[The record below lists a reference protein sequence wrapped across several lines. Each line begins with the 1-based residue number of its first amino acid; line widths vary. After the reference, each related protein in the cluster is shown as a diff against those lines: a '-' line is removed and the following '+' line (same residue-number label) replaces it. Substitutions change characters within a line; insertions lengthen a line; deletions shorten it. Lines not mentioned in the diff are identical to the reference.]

1 MNVRKSVG
9 RLQDATTH
17 ISALLSRFVK
27 QKNTHK
33 RLRNDDNLL
42 LEPRVMFDAA
52 FAADLAEN
60 LDQDPDT
67 EFDAFDAPLASA
79 TPTVQDEIVFIDNRV
94 DGYDAFAARVS
105 NHAKVVVIDG
115 FSDGVSQIQNAL
127 NDRQDIAA
135 IHIVAHGNDGE
146 IYLGQSVVNAQ
157 TAVADAAEWASI
169 CARLSNDADI
179 LIYGCSFGAG
189 TEGANATAILADL
202 TGADIASASHDISK
216 DYNTLDLA
224 TGTVQISDKEG
235 GITTKDV
242 TITVASIAPVAVTD
256 PVTVEVTDAQTAGGI
271 LDAGDMFTDGDDL
284 EFSMTGGPDWLVID
298 PISGAVSIAK
308 GGVPAGASV
317 NGPITITIQVDD
329 GEGGVTTKDVTID
342 VANAN
347 IKTVGTLPP
356 VTATKNADI
365 TIDTN
370 IFVDPDGDVLTFS
383 AAGLPDGLSIDP
395 ATGLISG
402 KLGTSVVAGTAYVI
416 TITVTDSQGSVVSKT
431 FSLNTKSASGAN
443 SGEVARNVLPDLSSK
458 IDHTLP
464 SIQVKNVII
473 DAARSLGLNERSN
486 AQIDV
491 GQPIIATVNGLG
503 SLASSADV
511 DSTLPI
517 SNLVQDKILNDA
529 DRRYIDVA
537 LKDPASSGRVF
548 RFNAPDQG
556 DLIATLIET
565 ENERRLELISTL
577 QGDLRIVD
585 KFPLQGVEVDEDGTI
600 RLSRAFEEQL
610 ISLTVEIDVQGTLT
624 VRDILVNPA
633 TGELEEISRE
643 QRGRQFSEMLNWQAV
658 MF

>member
-1 MNVRKSVG
+1 M
-9 RLQDATTH
+9 
-17 ISALLSRFVK
+17 
-27 QKNTHK
+27 
-33 RLRNDDNLL
+33 
-42 LEPRVMFDAA
+42 
-52 FAADLAEN
+52 
-60 LDQDPDT
+60 
-67 EFDAFDAPLASA
+67 
-79 TPTVQDEIVFIDNRV
+79 
-94 DGYDAFAARVS
+94 
-105 NHAKVVVIDG
+105 
-115 FSDGVSQIQNAL
+115 
-127 NDRQDIAA
+127 
-135 IHIVAHGNDGE
+135 
-146 IYLGQSVVNAQ
+146 
-157 TAVADAAEWASI
+157 
-169 CARLSNDADI
+169 
-179 LIYGCSFGAG
+179 
-189 TEGANATAILADL
+189 
-202 TGADIASASHDISK
+202 
-216 DYNTLDLA
+216 
-224 TGTVQISDKEG
+224 
-235 GITTKDV
+235 
-242 TITVASIAPVAVTD
+242 
-256 PVTVEVTDAQTAGGI
+256 
-271 LDAGDMFTDGDDL
+271 
-284 EFSMTGGPDWLVID
+284 
-298 PISGAVSIAK
+298 
-308 GGVPAGASV
+308 
-317 NGPITITIQVDD
+317 
-329 GEGGVTTKDVTID
+329 
-342 VANAN
+342 
-347 IKTVGTLPP
+347 
-356 VTATKNADI
+356 
-365 TIDTN
+365 
-370 IFVDPDGDVLTFS
+370 
-383 AAGLPDGLSIDP
+383 
-395 ATGLISG
+395 
-402 KLGTSVVAGTAYVI
+402 VAGTAYVI

-585 KFPLQGVEVDEDGTI
+585 KFPLQGVEVDEDGII

-643 QRGRQFSEMLNWQAV
+643 QRGSQFTEMLNWQAV